1 MFIEHNFL
9 TYKHFAEGASQNTLS
24 YQNVEKTKNE
34 NRKKPCGDT
43 MTSQHLFTA
52 NEKRHITEKEM

>member
-9 TYKHFAEGASQNTLS
+9 TYIDLAESSQNSLS
-24 YQNVEKTKNE
+24 YQNVEKTKNK